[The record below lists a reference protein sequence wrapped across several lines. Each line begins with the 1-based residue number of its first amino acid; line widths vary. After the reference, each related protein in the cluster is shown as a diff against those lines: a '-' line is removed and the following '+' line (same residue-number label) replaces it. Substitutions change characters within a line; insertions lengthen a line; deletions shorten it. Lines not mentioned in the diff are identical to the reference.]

1 VFVFHIANLQ
11 NYFGTTK
18 LFINKSAPM
27 NLLEENILR
36 IKEMMGI
43 EEIPNVSEYEEMEE
57 ESQDGEIEEQEG
69 GGSETSSAP
78 SSPSMNKWET
88 GLTRGKANPIDQTS
102 KWETGIQRGKGNP
115 VW

>member
-1 VFVFHIANLQ
+1 
-11 NYFGTTK
+11 
-18 LFINKSAPM
+18 M

-43 EEIPNVSEYEEMEE
+43 EEVPNDSEYEKVDQ
-57 ESQDGEIEEQEG
+57 ESQDGEIEEQEEG

-88 GLTRGKANPIDQTS
+88 GIN
-102 KWETGIQRGKGNP
+102 RGKGNP